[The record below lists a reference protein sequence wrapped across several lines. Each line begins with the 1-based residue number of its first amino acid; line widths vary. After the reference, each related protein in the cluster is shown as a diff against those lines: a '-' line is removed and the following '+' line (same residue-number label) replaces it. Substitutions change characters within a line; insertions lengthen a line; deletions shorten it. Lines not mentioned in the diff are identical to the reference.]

1 MWANQ
6 KLRGFTIVE
15 LLIVIVVIGVLAA
28 ISIVAYT
35 GIQNRAHDSAVQS
48 DLAAAA
54 KALELYKTDKGTYPD
69 SETKLDEM
77 SSIAPLKASKQ
88 AYVTG
93 ILYNYTYCWTSS
105 NSSYGL
111 AAQSKS
117 GTAYY
122 VTNSSGSVKV
132 FSSWGT
138 SVTTI
143 CPALGQ
149 AGGVWGYRGNTQ
161 NWASWVSG

>member
-1 MWANQ
+1 MRTKQHYN
-6 KLRGFTIVE
+6 GFTIVE
-15 LLIVIVVIGVLAA
+15 LLIVIVVIAILAA

-35 GIQNRAHDSAVQS
+35 GIQNRANDSAVQS

-54 KALELYKTDKGTYPD
+54 KALELYKTDKGSYPD
-69 SETKLDEM
+69 SETKLGEM
-77 SSIAPLKASKQ
+77 STIAPLKASKQ
-88 AYVTG
+88 SYTG
-93 ILYNYTYCWTSS
+93 GTLYNYTYCWTSS
-105 NSSYGL
+105 TSTYGL

-122 VTNSSGSVKV
+122 VTSSSGSVKV

-143 CPALGQ
+143 CPALGE

-161 NWASWVSG
+161 NWATWVTG